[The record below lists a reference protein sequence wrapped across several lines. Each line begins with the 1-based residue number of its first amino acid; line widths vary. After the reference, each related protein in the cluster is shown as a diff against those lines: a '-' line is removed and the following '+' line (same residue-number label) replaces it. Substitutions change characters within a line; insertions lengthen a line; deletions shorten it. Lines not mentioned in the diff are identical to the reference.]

1 MATFGLVESPVL
13 LLRLFAI
20 VKVAPLSELLANII
34 WPLPESVVSSHTR
47 YTLFPDTAN
56 LGLRESPAVR
66 LTFLTV
72 VKFFPS
78 NELIRSISLLPP
90 VVSSHATNISLPETA
105 TFGLIESPVLLLRIV
120 VIGGGGVGEVA
131 PKVVSF
137 KPPAPNGSVSP
148 APPRPAS
155 PVADGS
161 IPPPSPRSPPPPAAN
176 GSVPLTPPAANG
188 SVPAKSPVT
197 LASGKVPLSSGP
209 PGKVPSVN
217 VPLANVSLAKGKVAL
232 VTSLPFAG
240 MDDTGMIEELLTIL
254 ELAGN
259 PVGAIIELLST
270 PPEVV
275 AGFEVGGGPKIGSCA

>member
-34 WPLPESVVSSHTR
+34 WPLPVSVVSSHTR

-90 VVSSHATNISLPETA
+90 LVSSHATNISLPETA
-105 TFGLIESPVLLLRIV
+105 TFGLVESPVLLLRIV
-120 VIGGGGVGEVA
+120 VIGGGVIGEVA
-131 PKVVSF
+131 VVSF

-148 APPRPAS
+148 APPTPAS
-155 PVADGS
+155 PVAEGS
-161 IPPPSPRSPPPPAAN
+161 IPPPPPRSPPPPAPN
-176 GSVPLTPPAANG
+176 GSAPER
-188 SVPAKSPVT
+188 SPV
-197 LASGKVPLSSGP
+197 
-209 PGKVPSVN
+209 
-217 VPLANVSLAKGKVAL
+217 
-232 VTSLPFAG
+232 
-240 MDDTGMIEELLTIL
+240 
-254 ELAGN
+254 
-259 PVGAIIELLST
+259 
-270 PPEVV
+270 
-275 AGFEVGGGPKIGSCA
+275 

>member
-34 WPLPESVVSSHTR
+34 WPLPVPVVSSHTR

-105 TFGLIESPVLLLRIV
+105 TFGLVESPVLLLRIV
-120 VIGGGGVGEVA
+120 VTGGGAVGVA
-131 PKVVSF
+131 AASVSF
-137 KPPAPNGSVSP
+137 RSPAPN
-148 APPRPAS
+148 
-155 PVADGS
+155 
-161 IPPPSPRSPPPPAAN
+161 
-176 GSVPLTPPAANG
+176 
-188 SVPAKSPVT
+188 
-197 LASGKVPLSSGP
+197 
-209 PGKVPSVN
+209 
-217 VPLANVSLAKGKVAL
+217 
-232 VTSLPFAG
+232 
-240 MDDTGMIEELLTIL
+240 
-254 ELAGN
+254 
-259 PVGAIIELLST
+259 
-270 PPEVV
+270 
-275 AGFEVGGGPKIGSCA
+275 